1 VGQEIYAI
9 PITSVIDSHR
19 INADDVKMIDNYEVF
34 NVREDVV
41 SLLRLN
47 RLFGISTREE
57 GEKRYVVVVG
67 SGEKKMGLMVDSLI
81 GEEDVV
87 IKPLKDRYTNTPG
100 IAGATI
106 LGDGMVAL
114 IIDVSQLL
122 DLGLRREIENRNLRS
137 AQIT

>member
-1 VGQEIYAI
+1 
-9 PITSVIDSHR
+9 
-19 INADDVKMIDNYEVF
+19 MIDNYEVF